1 VWVGGW
7 GASPHLSVEPN
18 RQNVAGVAVITDLS
32 AFLEMVDV
40 HLPRF
45 CVTDHYNQAAG
56 EEALHDIHVRDFIW
70 GVGGTEVRSHRC
82 PLREQLASVTL
93 GTTQASL
100 QGLGLADRYPSSVM
114 SHPGP
119 NNRL

>member
-1 VWVGGW
+1 MDIDGFFQ
-7 GASPHLSVEPN
+7 ADQQPLSVEPN

-56 EEALHDIHVRDFIW
+56 EEALHDIHVRDFIASMDL
-70 GVGGTEVRSHRC
+70 VKLLHRTQ
-82 PLREQLASVTL
+82 RKQLVT
-93 GTTQASL
+93 
-100 QGLGLADRYPSSVM
+100 GLGS
-114 SHPGP
+114 
-119 NNRL
+119 NR